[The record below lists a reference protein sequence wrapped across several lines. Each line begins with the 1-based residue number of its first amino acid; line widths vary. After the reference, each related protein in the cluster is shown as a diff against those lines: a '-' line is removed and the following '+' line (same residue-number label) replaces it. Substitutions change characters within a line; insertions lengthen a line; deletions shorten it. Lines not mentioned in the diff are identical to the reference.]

1 MSPYKPSDSEN
12 KIISYD
18 VIINGT
24 PLSKKYQI
32 FKIST
37 RKKIS
42 KISRASIYI
51 FGGDTD
57 NNNFNESN
65 DSIFDNGNEIE
76 IRLGYEQKN
85 NVVFEGLI
93 DTHTVSMYKGYQKQK
108 SKSILVLECVDKAIK
123 LTNSF
128 TNEIFEDSTDSEIF
142 NNIISKVNGLNS
154 TIENTSYTH
163 TFFPKYNNNDWDFI
177 VNRAKFLGHLVINT
191 NNHLKIKPPSF
202 SSQSEL
208 NVDNNDSTVSFFAS
222 QSLSNQFNKVTINA
236 IDSFNNEKKSKNNN
250 QSNTSLVSNDNFNTR
265 TCSLTVP
272 EEVELNYA
280 SDLEFNEIENLA
292 NSNVLNSRFKR
303 LSGKVKFKGVSSI
316 DLDSIITLNGFGDK
330 FNKDVYVTE
339 VSHELEEGVFLTEIG
354 FGLDK
359 ELLKQNSFGNK
370 KASINKISGIHIGKI
385 SEISGDPKNELRVKV
400 VIPELKQIN
409 NSIWEGIL
417 DKGIWAKLSHIYT
430 SEESGIFF
438 VPDIGT
444 QVLVS
449 FISDDPRQPVV
460 LGSLNTS
467 DNKHYKEIEEG
478 IDFKA
483 IVTKNKM
490 MLEFNEKESV
500 ITLSTN
506 NGNKIIIDE
515 TNKEILISDENNNEI
530 KTSSSGINI
539 SSCSDININSNGDIN
554 ITSNKNFKI
563 KSQADTSI
571 DAANVINKAQVK
583 FSANGSA
590 SSEITSSG
598 STTVKGSTVQI
609 N

>member
-1 MSPYKPSDSEN
+1 MSVYKPSDSEN

-18 VIINGT
+18 IIINGT
-24 PLSKKYQI
+24 YLSKKYQI

-42 KISRASIYI
+42 KISRATIYI
-51 FGGDTD
+51 FGGDSE

-65 DSIFDNGNEIE
+65 ESIFDNGNEIE
-76 IRLGYEQKN
+76 IKLGYDQKN
-85 NVVFEGLI
+85 DVVFKGLI
-93 DTHTVSMYKGYQKQK
+93 DTHTISMYKGYQKQK
-108 SKSILVLECVDKAIK
+108 SKSLLVLECVDKAIK
-123 LTNSF
+123 LTNSY
-128 TNEIFEDSTDSEIF
+128 TNEIFEDSTDTEIL

-154 TIENTSYTH
+154 TIENSSYSH
-163 TFFPKYNNNDWDFI
+163 SFFPKYNNNDWDFI
-177 VNRAKFLGHLVINT
+177 INRAEFLGYLVINS
-191 NNHLKIKPPSF
+191 NNHLKIKSPSF

-208 NVDNNDSTVSFFAS
+208 NVDNNDATVSFFAS

-236 IDSFNNEKKSKNNN
+236 LDSFNNEKKSKNNN
-250 QSNTSLVSNDNFNTR
+250 QSNTTLVSNDNFNTS
-265 TCSLTVP
+265 TSSLTVP
-272 EEVELNYA
+272 DEVELNYG
-280 SDLEFNEIENLA
+280 SDLEFSEIENLA

-303 LSGKVKFKGVSSI
+303 LSGKVKFKGVASI
-316 DLDSIITLNGFGDK
+316 DLDSIISLNGFGDK
-330 FNKDVYVTE
+330 FSKDVYVTE
-339 VSHELEEGVFLTEIG
+339 VNHELEEGVFLTEIG
-354 FGLDK
+354 FGLDN
-359 ELLKQNSFGNK
+359 ELFKNHSLVNKQS
-370 KASINKISGIHIGKI
+370 SINKISGIHIGKI
-385 SEISGDPKNELRVKV
+385 SETSGDPKNELRVKV

-417 DKGIWAKLSHIYT
+417 DKGIWAKLSHTYT

-438 VPDIGT
+438 IPDIGT

-449 FISDDPRQPVV
+449 FVSDDPRQPVV
-460 LGSLNTS
+460 LGSLNTF

-490 MLEFNEKESV
+490 MLEFNEKDSI